1 MVMHGATNPRAER
14 RHSPPRNQ
22 PKKPAQLQEGDVTNL
37 YGWVDV
43 YRVGYGVLCRTQDY
57 GQGRHKQK
65 TSEDVHETAA
75 AAR

>member
-1 MVMHGATNPRAER
+1 MVMHGATNPIEKR

-37 YGWVDV
+37 YGWGG

-65 TSEDVHETAA
+65 TSREVHETAA
-75 AAR
+75 AAI